1 MRGSAVAEPPER
13 SEGGRPGATELDN
26 DLDALLLGAALAEDR
41 RRTGGNYRPVEPAH
55 GVGRLLRKFA
65 GVKEDILDWVPE
77 DRRRYVWLG
86 AIVLNTGLLAGVSLF
101 TALTRFVQVPWPFLV
116 PVALGWSWVVVSF
129 DAWLIASTHG
139 SGGAA
144 KWRVMV
150 PRLVLS
156 VLLGAVIA
164 EPLVLRVF
172 QPAIHQEVRDGRQN
186 DVLAY
191 ESLLKHCNPE
201 SGAAV
206 AEARCDQYH
215 LQAADSVTGAQQD
228 LRQVTAERD
237 QLQSQVAALR
247 QQLDGKEQLARDEC
261 NGKPGTG
268 LSGRVGE
275 GPNCLRARQEA
286 DRFRMDSGID
296 TQQSKLALLDT
307 QVLQAGTTAAD
318 ATKGYAAQV
327 DGRIADLVQKRRE
340 ARGQID
346 ILDEDRALGRLADR
360 SGLVWAAQWLLRL
373 LLVAVDCLPVFT
385 KLMSGSTTYDRLVS
399 RQVAAAEALHE
410 KALRLEERRGDR
422 LNELRRR
429 RLDLQINE
437 ELAKVEQA
445 ESELEQAK
453 REERAQQE
461 AAIDA
466 RIEERAARLRH
477 RGTTP
482 A

>member
-1 MRGSAVAEPPER
+1 MAEPPER

-296 TQQSKLALLDT
+296 TQQDKLALLDT

-399 RQVAAAEALHE
+399 RQVAAAETLHE

>member
-1 MRGSAVAEPPER
+1 MAEPPER
-13 SEGGRPGATELDN
+13 SEDGRPGATELDN